1 MLITLAFQNVK
12 AHAISIGVTS
22 LTADRQSA
30 KVGEIVKINASATG
44 TKNLLYKFSIYDG
57 ARWYTLQDYS
67 SKNST
72 QWQPYR
78 PATQKIKVEVKDR
91 YSKTIAT
98 VYKQISFEVY
108 STVKAQSITSSISSP
123 VTVNTSVKFT
133 ANINLTNGVL
143 YRYYIYDGQSW
154 SMVRDYTYDKMYTWV
169 PSKEGKYKVKVD
181 IKQANSL
188 RNPDTSIETS
198 YEVRSST
205 ATISNIA
212 FDKTS
217 PTLVNTPITI
227 TAIGGGT
234 SSILYKF
241 MVNDGTGWVT
251 LKDYSVD
258 NKFIWNPTSGA
269 SYTVRVQVKA
279 QGSTSDFENFL
290 DKTFVVAKLPQV
302 QQISTNLASPR
313 RLGNTIIISSKSV
326 DGIAS
331 LYRYWINDG
340 SQWIL
345 VNDYSTNSTY
355 TWIPSKE
362 GKYKIKVDVKDI
374 SSKNIYDGSKEI
386 EFEILRYGS
395 ISYNNTNI
403 TLDSFVNSQM
413 GLASKAQTWSSGN
426 WIDATR
432 DQAKYYAD
440 PNNFITDYGVYQ
452 FLKLNYVDGITVE
465 DLNNVLLGK
474 GVLEGKGASFIQ
486 AGKTYNVNPVYLV
499 AHSLLETGNG
509 TSALATGITVSQV
522 HEIFGNIGSK
532 LIPVSSPVKVYNVYG
547 VGAYDSNP
555 DLWGSEN
562 AYKQGWFTVDQAI
575 VGGAKFI
582 SQSYINSTTYN
593 QNTLYKMRWDIATI
607 YKSPNTLYVHQYAT
621 DVGWAYKQSQIMKN
635 IILKMKNS
643 MFYYEIPKFN

>member
-12 AHAISIGVTS
+12 AYAISIGVTS
-22 LTADRQSA
+22 LTTDRQSA

-67 SKNST
+67 SKTST

-91 YSKTIAT
+91 YSKTISTA
-98 VYKQISFEVY
+98 YKQINFEVY
-108 STVKAQSITSSISSP
+108 STVKAESISSSISSP

-133 ANINLTNGVL
+133 ANINLPNGVL
-143 YRYYIYDGQSW
+143 YRYYIYDGQNW
-154 SMVRDYTYDKMYTWV
+154 SMVRDYTYDKTYTWI
-169 PSKEGKYKVKVD
+169 PSKEGKYRVKVD

-198 YEVRSST
+198 YEVKSST

-212 FDKTS
+212 FDKAT
-217 PTLVNTPITI
+217 PALVNTPITI
-227 TAIGGGT
+227 TAMGGGT

-241 MVNDGTGWVT
+241 MVNNGTGWVT
-251 LKDYSVD
+251 LRDYSAD
-258 NKFIWNPTSGA
+258 NKFIWNPTEGS

-279 QGSTSDFENFL
+279 QGSTSEFENFL
-290 DKTFVVAKLPQV
+290 EKTFVIARLPQV

-313 RLGNTIIISSKSV
+313 RLGNTIIISSKAV
-326 DGIAS
+326 DGISS
-331 LYRYWINDG
+331 LYRYLINDG
-340 SQWIL
+340 SQWVL
-345 VNDYSTNSTY
+345 VNDYSANSTY

-386 EFEILRYGS
+386 DFEILRYGS
-395 ISYNNTNI
+395 ISYTNTNI

-432 DQAKYYAD
+432 DQVKYYAD

-532 LIPVSSPVKVYNVYG
+532 LIPVSTPMKVYNVYG

-562 AYKQGWFTVDQAI
+562 AYEQGWFTVDQAI

-593 QNTLYKMRWDIATI
+593 QNTLYKMRWDIGTI
-607 YKSPNTLYVHQYAT
+607 YRSPNTLYAHQYAT